1 MTDRP
6 GTATGVGDNA
16 AAARLDRLGH
26 FGFFLRMRQLA
37 RQVLRIVVVALALS
51 ASGLNGYAAVLAA
64 FDAHA
69 HGHGH
74 GAAAH
79 EVAHPGHG
87 ADPGPGLHAD
97 QPIEDQDPASGDLP
111 CKHVHMHC
119 CSSVALA
126 AADIGFTFLA
136 DAPTVLPVAAAHLP
150 PGELAAPLFRPP
162 RAAA

>member
-1 MTDRP
+1 
-6 GTATGVGDNA
+6 
-16 AAARLDRLGH
+16 
-26 FGFFLRMRQLA
+26 MRQLA

-51 ASGLNGYAAVLAA
+51 ASGLNGYASVLAA

-74 GAAAH
+74 GAVAHEMAHGSHGHAAH
-79 EVAHPGHG
+79 RGHDV
-87 ADPGPGLHAD
+87 DPGLGLHAD
-97 QPIEDQDPASGDLP
+97 RAMQDEDPASGDLP
-111 CKHVHMHC
+111 CCKHVHMHC
-119 CSSVALA
+119 CSIIALA
-126 AADIGFTFLA
+126 AVDIGFTLVA

>member
-1 MTDRP
+1 
-6 GTATGVGDNA
+6 
-16 AAARLDRLGH
+16 
-26 FGFFLRMRQLA
+26 MRKLA

-51 ASGLNGYAAVLAA
+51 ASGLNGYASVLAA

-69 HGHGH
+69 HGAHGPHIHSTLHDHDH
-74 GAAAH
+74 G
-79 EVAHPGHG
+79 V
-87 ADPGPGLHAD
+87 DPGAGPHAD
-97 QPIEDQDPASGDLP
+97 HGMQDEDPASGDLP

-119 CSSVALA
+119 CSIIALA
-126 AADIGFTFLA
+126 AVDIGFTLVA